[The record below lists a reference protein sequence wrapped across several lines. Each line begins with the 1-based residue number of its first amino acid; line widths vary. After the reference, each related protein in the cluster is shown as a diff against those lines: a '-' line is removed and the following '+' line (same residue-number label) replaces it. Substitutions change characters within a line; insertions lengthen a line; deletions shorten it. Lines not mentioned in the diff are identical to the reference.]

1 MPHGMMPPTVSTAFS
16 DSTVRVALED
26 LTPLRPVTDAVRRT
40 RKYSQIVASVREI
53 GMVEPLVISHDRKK
67 AGKYLVLDGHL
78 RLEVLKEL
86 GEEDALCLVAADDE
100 AYTYNNR
107 INRLAIIQEHKM
119 ILRAIARGVSEDRL
133 ATALNV
139 KLDNIRRK
147 RRLLDGICADATA
160 LFEDKHVSI
169 NTFDTLKKMGPE
181 RQVEVAQLMVAMN
194 KFTISYAKTL
204 LAGTPDAQL
213 VPGRRRVKPRGV
225 TDEQLELMQRE
236 SANLDREFRLIEESY
251 GPDHLDLVLAKGYL
265 GRLIGNPRIA
275 RYLEQQHKDILA
287 ELIQIVEQQATAA

>member
-1 MPHGMMPPTVSTAFS
+1 MMPPTVSTAFS

-26 LTPLRPVTDAVRRT
+26 LIPLRPVTDAVRRT

-53 GMVEPLVISHDRKK
+53 GMVEPLVISHDRKT

-119 ILRAIARGVSEDRL
+119 ILRAIERGVSEDRL

-147 RRLLDGICADATA
+147 RRLLDGICADAAA
-160 LFEDKHVSI
+160 LLEDKHVSI

-236 SANLDREFRLIEESY
+236 STNLDREFRLIEESY
-251 GPDHLDLVLAKGYL
+251 GPDHLDLVLAKGYV

-275 RYLEQQHKDILA
+275 RYLEHQHKDILA